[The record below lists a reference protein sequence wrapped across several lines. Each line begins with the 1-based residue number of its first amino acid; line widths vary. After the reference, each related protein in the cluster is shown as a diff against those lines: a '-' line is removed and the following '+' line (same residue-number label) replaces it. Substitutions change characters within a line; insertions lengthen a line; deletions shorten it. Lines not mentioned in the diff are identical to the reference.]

1 MEAGGKYRK
10 AKRKGSGREG
20 HRVGE
25 NFHLL
30 LNKNP
35 SSFFCR
41 CVGRSAEKLVG
52 GDGSETES
60 GNKTLNKLAE
70 VNML

>member
-10 AKRKGSGREG
+10 AKRIGSGREG

-25 NFHLL
+25 NVHVV

-35 SSFFCR
+35 SSCFWR

-52 GDGSETES
+52 GDGQKTES

>member
-25 NFHLL
+25 NFHVVP
-30 LNKNP
+30 NKNANP
-35 SSFFCR
+35 SSRFCR
-41 CVGRSAEKLVG
+41 CVDRSAEKLVG
-52 GDGSETES
+52 GDGQTPNREKKDAT
-60 GNKTLNKLAE
+60 
-70 VNML
+70 